1 MSLFKSQYY
10 DKPDGE
16 DYVGKMFATTRMM
29 GAAALTIGKEPRI
42 EFSWTLQ

>member
-16 DYVGKMFATTRMM
+16 DYVGKMFATTRIM
-29 GAAALTIGKEPRI
+29 GATALTVGKEARI
-42 EFSWTLQ
+42 DFT